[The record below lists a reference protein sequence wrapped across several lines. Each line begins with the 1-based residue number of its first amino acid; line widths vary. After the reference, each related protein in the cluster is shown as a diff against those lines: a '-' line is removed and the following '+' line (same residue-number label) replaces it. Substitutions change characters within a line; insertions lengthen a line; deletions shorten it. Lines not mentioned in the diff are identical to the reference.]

1 MLIDINCDMG
11 ESFGMYELGN
21 DEKMMKY
28 VSTINVACGYH
39 AGDPLVMR
47 RTVELAKQYG
57 INVGAHPGF
66 PDLMGFGRR
75 RMTAT
80 AEEVENYILYQVGAL
95 QAFLHAYD
103 MELSHIKPHGAM
115 YMMAMEN
122 DDLAQAVLNAT
133 EKIDKRLPLFALNNS
148 SLARLG
154 QEQGFNIVFE
164 VYADREHDE
173 TGSIVMT
180 RKGADYSDMNERAR
194 RVVRMVKEGKVITH
208 DGKDISLKAE
218 TVCIHGD
225 HPDAPK
231 LAEAII
237 THLRNE
243 NIDIKAGFLANQTQ

>member
-1 MLIDINCDMG
+1 MKIDINCDMG

-21 DEKMMKY
+21 DEEMMKY

-47 RTVELAKQYG
+47 RTVELAKQHG

-103 MELSHIKPHGAM
+103 MQLSHIKPHGAM
-115 YMMAMEN
+115 YMMAMEH
-122 DDLAQAVLNAT
+122 DDLAQAVLNAA

-148 SLARLG
+148 ALARLG

-173 TGSIVMT
+173 TGGIVMT
-180 RKGADYSDMNERAR
+180 RKGADYTDMEERAR
-194 RVVRMVKEGKVITH
+194 RVLRMCKEGRVVTH
-208 DGKDISLKAE
+208 DGKDIELRAE

-231 LAEAII
+231 LAQAII
-237 THLRNE
+237 RLLDSEGVERNA
-243 NIDIKAGFLANQTQ
+243 DFFVQQA

>member
-1 MLIDINCDMG
+1 MKIDINCDMG

-21 DEKMMKY
+21 DEEMMKY

-39 AGDPLVMR
+39 AGDPLIMR
-47 RTVELAKQYG
+47 RTVALAKQYG

-103 MELSHIKPHGAM
+103 MQLSHIKPHGAM

-122 DDLAQAVLNAT
+122 DELAQAVLHAV

-154 QEQGFNIVFE
+154 QEQGFTIVFE

-180 RKGADYSDMNERAR
+180 RKGADYTDMEERAR
-194 RVVRMVKEGKVITH
+194 RVVRMITEGKVVTH
-208 DGKDISLKAE
+208 DGKDIALKAE

-231 LAEAII
+231 LAQAIVQQLDREGI
-237 THLRNE
+237 DRNA
-243 NIDIKAGFLANQTQ
+243 DFFVQQA

>member
-1 MLIDINCDMG
+1 MKIDINCDMG

-21 DEKMMKY
+21 DEEMMKY

-95 QAFLHAYD
+95 QAFLHAHD
-103 MELSHIKPHGAM
+103 MKLSHIKPHGAM
-115 YMMAMEN
+115 FMMAMEN
-122 DDLAQAVLNAT
+122 NDLAQAVLNAT
-133 EKIDKRLPLFALNNS
+133 EKIDRHLPLFALNNS
-148 SLARLG
+148 ALARLG
-154 QEQGFNIVFE
+154 QEQGFTIVFE

-180 RKGADYSDMNERAR
+180 RKGTDYTDLDEQAR
-194 RVVRMVKEGKVITH
+194 RVVRMIKEGKVITH

-225 HPDAPK
+225 HRDAPK
-231 LAEAII
+231 LAQAIVTHLKDEAIEI
-237 THLRNE
+237 TADF
-243 NIDIKAGFLANQTQ
+243 ITQQA